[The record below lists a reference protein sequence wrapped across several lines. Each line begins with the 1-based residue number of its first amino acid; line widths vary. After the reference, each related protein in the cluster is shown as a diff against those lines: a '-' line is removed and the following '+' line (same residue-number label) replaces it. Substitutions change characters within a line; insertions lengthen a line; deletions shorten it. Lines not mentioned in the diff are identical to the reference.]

1 MILITGCGRS
11 GTGYITKCFAQ
22 LGLDIGH
29 ERWGRDGISSFY
41 LAGKGRLPLWHFK
54 GRLPTFKFSYKFHQ
68 TRHPLKAIASA
79 TTFRQ
84 PRTMSFIKENIYI
97 PDGAEPLEFAAYYWV
112 RWNKLVE
119 RFIGDG
125 LRYQVE
131 NPPWEEICKILKIPF
146 KFPYG
151 IEKNVNTRPHEDISW
166 KDLERFAIY
175 EEVRKLGEK
184 YGYN

>member
-29 ERWGRDGISSFY
+29 EKWGEDGISSFY
-41 LAGKGRLPLWHFK
+41 LAGKGRLPHWHFK
-54 GRLPTFKFSYKFHQ
+54 GKPENYNFTFKFHQ
-68 TRHPLKAIASA
+68 VRHPLKAIASA

-84 PRTMSFIKENIYI
+84 PRTITFIKENIYI
-97 PDGAEPLEFAAYYWV
+97 PDGVDPLEFAAYYWV

-119 RFIGDG
+119 EKVKG

-131 NPPWEEICKILKIPF
+131 HPPWEKICEILDIPF
-146 KFPYG
+146 KIPQG
-151 IEKNVNTRPHEDISW
+151 VPKNTNTRPHKDVSW
-166 KDLERFAIY
+166 DDLKSLAIY
-175 EEVRKLGEK
+175 DEIRGLAEK